1 MLVTNWKVFGTI
13 DLYKPRYLD
22 VSSNVVRSWNNVQN
36 VQVLW
41 YAFDS
46 FDCFAPRR
54 VFSSSSSFIPS
65 IIPGRVQVMSTYPAR
80 ISSGDDFYFTSAK
93 LGIQE
98 TTIGIGSDSV
108 LWLGVY
114 NNDLKKYITPQVVMQ
129 WARNMIAN
137 RLAKY
142 MNLAL
147 LDGLVRER
155 NGRISTSATILVS
168 SFLFIHWIGTYNNEW
183 MVIDYKLIQDV
194 SVFTK
199 NDKNEYQFLPGT
211 FTLLEQIPGSTH
223 EEDLTEYIFRRRAS
237 LRLVFW
243 TKKDSSPLIIFLTL
257 RISTILLATL
267 NVLPNIYLLSWWMT
281 REFPLFQSTATII
294 LMRKH
299 HVLKSLLET
308 LLTFKTT
315 KIWDSWWC
323 TTITLMMSSPSATAL
338 LAILPLWQLP
348 AEAIWMIP
356 MVFLLLWSWWF

>member
-1 MLVTNWKVFGTI
+1 MSQVTWSALETMYRMYKYYDMPLIRSTALHQEEYSLPRPLSFLASFLAEFKWCRHILLVF
-13 DLYKPRYLD
+13 R
-22 VSSNVVRSWNNVQN
+22 VVMIFTSPVQN
-36 VQVLW
+36 WVFKKQQLVL
-41 YAFDS
+41 A
-46 FDCFAPRR
+46 
-54 VFSSSSSFIPS
+54 
-65 IIPGRVQVMSTYPAR
+65 
-80 ISSGDDFYFTSAK
+80 
-93 LGIQE
+93 L
-98 TTIGIGSDSV
+98 DSV

-114 NNDLKKYITPQVVMQ
+114 NSDLKKYITPQVVMQ

-142 MNLAL
+142 MNLTL

-243 TKKDSSPLIIFLTL
+243 TKKDSSPPIIFLTL

-267 NVLPNIYLLSWWMT
+267 NVLPNIYLLSWWMA

-299 HVLKSLLET
+299 RVLKSLLET

-338 LAILPLWQLP
+338 LAILPLWRLP

>member
-1 MLVTNWKVFGTI
+1 
-13 DLYKPRYLD
+13 
-22 VSSNVVRSWNNVQN
+22 
-36 VQVLW
+36 
-41 YAFDS
+41 
-46 FDCFAPRR
+46 
-54 VFSSSSSFIPS
+54 
-65 IIPGRVQVMSTYPAR
+65 MSTYPAR

-142 MNLAL
+142 MNLTL

-155 NGRISTSATILVS
+155 NGRTSTSATILVS
-168 SFLFIHWIGTYNNEW
+168 SFLIIQWIGTYNNEW

-223 EEDLTEYIFRRRAS
+223 EEDLTEYVVGRRTFTAS
-237 LRLVFW
+237 SVLN
-243 TKKDSSPLIIFLTL
+243 KKGFFPSYNIPYFKDIYNITGYPE
-257 RISTILLATL
+257 RVAKYISFI
-267 NVLPNIYLLSWWMT
+267 
-281 REFPLFQSTATII
+281 
-294 LMRKH
+294 
-299 HVLKSLLET
+299 
-308 LLTFKTT
+308 
-315 KIWDSWWC
+315 
-323 TTITLMMSSPSATAL
+323 MMNG
-338 LAILPLWQLP
+338 
-348 AEAIWMIP
+348 
-356 MVFLLLWSWWF
+356 